1 MTADAQTEA
10 RIEALLA
17 QMTLAE
23 KASMTAG
30 ASMWHSVAVPRLGIP
45 AFKMSDGPNGV
56 RGDGQTPGASS
67 LNLPVGAVLGATWNP
82 ALLLAVGEALGQ
94 EARDKDVQVV
104 LGPTI
109 NLQRLPI
116 AGRNFEC
123 YSEDPLL
130 TAELA
135 SAFVRGVQSHDVAAC
150 PKHFV
155 GNEYERERNSAS
167 SQMDARTLHEVYLQP
182 FEAAVRGA
190 GAWSVMSAYNKVNG
204 EYVSSSKALLT
215 DVLKRDWGFDG
226 VAISDWAGTY
236 AGLPSAQAGLDLEMP
251 GPARHMGASLATAV
265 QNGSLDVAIVDDQV
279 RRLLRLM
286 ARTHRLQRA
295 VDDVPAELSIDRPAH
310 RDLARRALHE
320 GMVLLHNDG
329 TLPWVDAAHVERV
342 ALIGPNAVEPQFQG
356 GGSSTVRGRGRVA
369 PADALTAEFGAGN
382 VQVAV
387 GCTNNRY
394 LPVPDVTLSAQG
406 WRVQYFAGAEC
417 NGEVLREHNTKRP
430 DMFWFGAAGRAV
442 PAQFSASIEADL
454 HVETTGT
461 WQFSLMNAGRAK
473 LYIDD
478 VLVVDNSTQVMP
490 GDSYIGTGST
500 EVRGECV
507 LQAGQQ
513 VRARVEYAHAGAR
526 TGISGVRLGAQ
537 PPIAEDPLPAAVAA
551 ARAADAAVVVV
562 GLTPD
567 WESEGFDRTDLRL
580 PGTQVELIRAVAAV
594 NARTVVVINAG
605 SGVSIHEWASEVSAV
620 LHVGLPGQAFG
631 DALVD
636 VLRGRV
642 SPSGRLAYS
651 VPFELADAP
660 GALDHPPRDGKVAYS
675 EGVHIGYRGYARA
688 GRVPALP
695 FGYGLTYGRFEYAGL
710 TLSAAEVDASG
721 AVDVCFRLTN
731 VGAQDAAE
739 VAQVYVTP
747 LDGDGQPRAGSVVRA
762 LCGFSKVA
770 VSAGATRD
778 VVVTVPAH
786 RLAEWGEGSGS
797 GMSVTSGNYRVEVGA
812 NAVDLRLRSSFVIQT
827 MFANQAERGTH

>member
-1 MTADAQTEA
+1 MSADAQTEA
-10 RIEALLA
+10 RIEALLT
-17 QMTLAE
+17 QLTLDE

-30 ASMWHSVAVPRLGIP
+30 ASMWHSVPVPRLGIP

-82 ALLLAVGEALGQ
+82 ALLFEVGEALGQ

-182 FEAAVRGA
+182 FDAAVRGA
-190 GAWSVMSAYNKVNG
+190 GAWTVMSAYNKVNG
-204 EYVSSSKALLT
+204 DYVSSSRMLLT

-226 VAISDWAGTY
+226 VVISDWAGTY
-236 AGLPSAQAGLDLEMP
+236 SGTPSAHAGLDLEMP
-251 GPARHMGASLATAV
+251 GPARHMGANLAAAV
-265 QNGSLDVAIVDDQV
+265 QDGSLDVAVVDEQV

-286 ARTHRLQRA
+286 ARTGRLQRA
-295 VDDVPAELSIDRPAH
+295 VDDAPAELSIDRPEH
-310 RDLARRALHE
+310 RELARRALHE

-329 TLPWVDAAHVERV
+329 SLPLLDARGAQDVRRI
-342 ALIGPNAVEPQFQG
+342 ALIGPNAVEPQYQG
-356 GGSSTVRGRGRVA
+356 GGSSIVRGRGRVA
-369 PADALTAEFGAGN
+369 PSDALAAEFGAGS
-382 VQVAV
+382 VQVAI
-387 GCTNNRY
+387 GCNNNRY
-394 LPVPDVTLSAQG
+394 LPVPDATLSAQG
-406 WRVQYFAGAEC
+406 WRVQYFAGTAC
-417 NGEVLREHNTKRP
+417 KGEVLREHNTKRP
-430 DMFWFGAAGRAV
+430 DMFWFGSAGRGV
-442 PAQFSASIEADL
+442 PTQFSVSLEADL

-473 LYIDD
+473 LYLDG
-478 VLVVDNSTQVMP
+478 VLVVDNSTQVTP

-507 LQAGQQ
+507 LQMGQQ

-526 TGISGVRLGAQ
+526 TGISGVRLGALA
-537 PPIAEDPLPAAVAA
+537 PVKEDPLPAAIAA

-567 WESEGFDRTDLRL
+567 WESEGFDRADLRL
-580 PGTQVELIRAVAAV
+580 PGRQVELIRAVAAV
-594 NARTVVVINAG
+594 NARTIVVINAG
-605 SGVSIHEWASEVSAV
+605 SGVAIHEWASEVAAV

-660 GALDHPPRDGKVAYS
+660 GAPDHPPRDGKVAYS
-675 EGVHIGYRGYARA
+675 EGVHVGYRGYALA
-688 GRVPALP
+688 GRMAALP
-695 FGYGLTYGRFEYAGL
+695 FGFGLTYGRFEYAAL
-710 TLSAAEVDASG
+710 ALSAAEV
-721 AVDVCFRLTN
+721 AVNGVLDVCFRLTN
-731 VGAQDAAE
+731 VGACDASE

-747 LDGDGQPRAGSVVRA
+747 LASNGEPRAGSVVRA
-762 LCGFSKVA
+762 LRGFSKVM
-770 VSAGATRD
+770 VRAGESRD
-778 VVVTVPAH
+778 VVVALPAQ
-786 RLAEWGEGSGS
+786 RLAEWVDGVGGVVAA
-797 GMSVTSGNYRVEVGA
+797 GHYRVEVGA
-812 NAVDLRLRSSFVIQT
+812 SAVDLRLRAAFVVRA
-827 MFANQAERGTH
+827 ANPQH